1 MVDELEELRL
11 KTKEQRIAFIKDAEM
26 KQFLGIKMMDLRF
39 LNGRTAFSLRK
50 GFETSVHEAQI
61 FIYGDSDLIDV
72 RDAKTMN
79 GVVAYNYNLKY
90 KNLPLLDFVKVR
102 IVIRTKA
109 FGVDNGEAELHL
121 IKNLDDEFQVVSPEI
136 YNQYK

>member
-1 MVDELEELRL
+1 MVDDLDELRQ
-11 KTKEQRIAFIKDAEM
+11 KTKVELNTFIQKAERM
-26 KQFLGIKMMDLRF
+26 HYLGIKLMDLRF

-61 FIYGDSDLIDV
+61 FIYGDGDLIDV

-109 FGVDNGEAELHL
+109 FGVDNSEAELHL